1 MYEIMRDYDGA
12 DWVGFENDDIIIASL
27 EDLASGVAVGGGSVK
42 ENTKKER
49 KAQRSSFRAILVSF
63 WGLESDFIIFR
74 NMSVTLK
81 IRQLLPWNSIVKSN

>member
-12 DWVGFENDDIIIASL
+12 DWVGFENDDIIIESL

-49 KAQRSSFRAILVSF
+49 KAQRSSFRAILVSLF
-63 WGLESDFIIFR
+63 EDLKPICIFFKGIC
-74 NMSVTLK
+74 S
-81 IRQLLPWNSIVKSN
+81 